1 MAEGLGAEA
10 RVVRF
15 GVFELDVRSGEL
27 RKAGTRIMI
36 QGQPLQVLSVLLEHP
51 GELVAR
57 DELRA
62 RLWPADTFVDFEHG
76 LNAAVKR
83 LRDTLGDAADTP
95 VFIETVPR
103 RGYRFSAPVERVA
116 NDPNPSPLPSL
127 LSSDGVSPSSADVR
141 SGSTTRARTAARRGR
156 TLVLV

>member
-27 RKAGTRIMI
+27 QKAGTRITI

-51 GELVAR
+51 GELVTR

-62 RLWPADTFVDFEHG
+62 TQLDMDQT
-76 LNAAVKR
+76 AAV
-83 LRDTLGDAADTP
+83 TNPPATVASVSFTP
-95 VFIETVPR
+95 V
-103 RGYRFSAPVERVA
+103 
-116 NDPNPSPLPSL
+116 L
-127 LSSDGVSPSSADVR
+127 
-141 SGSTTRARTAARRGR
+141 ARP
-156 TLVLV
+156 